1 MCVEINGTTSA
12 IVFFIAVACVIAL
25 AVVKKRR
32 SNKEFTFAD
41 FIDENYSKLV
51 NVLGTVVNLLM
62 VNINDYP
69 DKETYERDIIR
80 LTIEKLYTNC
90 DEFGIDSTLLKMINK
105 DTLAN
110 TLYDLLHRE
119 GVNVFV
125 NNVPVEVIKNNANLY
140 NTEVLE
146 AVGVE
151 ATDDLI
157 NEIDHELKKFASE
170 EVKNNTEFVIDD
182 VMTTDEVVSESFDN
196 NEENV
201 AE

>member
-125 NNVPVEVIKNNANLY
+125 NNVPVEVIENNANLY

>member
-90 DEFGIDSTLLKMINK
+90 DEFGIESTLLKMINK

-125 NNVPVEVIKNNANLY
+125 NNVPVEVIENNANLY

>member
-1 MCVEINGTTSA
+1 MCVEINSTTSA

-125 NNVPVEVIKNNANLY
+125 NNVPVEVIENNANLY

>member
-12 IVFFIAVACVIAL
+12 IVFFIAVAGVIAL

-125 NNVPVEVIKNNANLY
+125 NNVPVEVIENNANLY